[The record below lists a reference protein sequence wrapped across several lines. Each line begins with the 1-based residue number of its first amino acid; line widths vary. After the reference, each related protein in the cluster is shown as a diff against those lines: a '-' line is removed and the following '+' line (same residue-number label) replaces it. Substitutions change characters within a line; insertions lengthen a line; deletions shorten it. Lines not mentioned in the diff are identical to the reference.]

1 MIAVFRIRFDT
12 NNNPATVWSDALFDN
27 WMHPAIPFSLGNY
40 WWESGWGFFD
50 LQYQLFPAFVTPDP
64 RASVVILPTDTQA
77 VINAKLRGALV
88 NGAIQQATTLFAP
101 AWDQFDIVLVWYAQ
115 KTDMF
120 GGGAYAVPLQNGGTK
135 MIRTTVVDVLSPF
148 WGGCQELGHGY
159 GLNHELDAG
168 GVDYRSPYSSM
179 SAMGHSLFTRPGDP
193 RLPDGD
199 VGADRVPAQLRIG
212 PTLPAAQLYQFPWFN
227 GPPRVVKVPANYAT
241 VPQTIKVYSLDH
253 ARALSQSAALP
264 VLAIIPAA
272 QPGGRE
278 YAVELRRGGQR
289 YDQAI
294 GSPTGPAAGLVV
306 HSYNP
311 DGRVRYDGVL
321 PINGPTGDLDWTS
334 AAGNFT
340 LRLVDL
346 GPANEWAQ
354 FQIGAGNFTSRRS
367 VDITEASQ
375 SVVDAVSDVKSVT
388 FDEPCVKGTF
398 KYQLRRRTYDFTF
411 FATSYGFDP
420 PVYKWTLDGVPLL
433 DDPAGTPPGQLR
445 SVTIHPQVT
454 IPAPAVGSTPSG
466 GTTKTT
472 PVTLQYQ
479 LIGNRL
485 HLASGPGVGNYTC
498 TLRVVAAADTT
509 LSLFSVSAERY
520 IYIQGMRFEWEQAY
534 RDKVKSCYA
543 WVSDIFRI
551 RRTLIEIDLG
561 DPPPFH
567 VRPDEMEELLQYEHA
582 LHDLNRRQP
591 ERAQALIDYM
601 VLQFNVPRQAIISRM
616 ERQKSS
622 SQEQSAE
629 AD

>member
-1 MIAVFRIRFDT
+1 MIAVLRIRFDT
-12 NNNPATVWSDALFDN
+12 NNDSATVWSDELFDN

-40 WWESGWGFFD
+40 WWESAWGFFD

-77 VINAKLRGALV
+77 MINDKLRGALV
-88 NGAIQQATTLFAP
+88 NGAIQQATMLFAP
-101 AWDQFDIVLVWYAQ
+101 AWDQFDIVFVWYAQ
-115 KTDMF
+115 KTDTF
-120 GGGAYAVPLQNGGTK
+120 GGGEFAVPLQNGGTK
-135 MIRTTVVDVLSPF
+135 MIPSTVVDVKTQFSGVCL
-148 WGGCQELGHGY
+148 ELGHGF
-159 GLNHELDAG
+159 GLNHEVDAG
-168 GVDYRSPYSSM
+168 GNDYRGPYSSM
-179 SAMGHSLFTRPGDP
+179 SDMEFSRFTRPGDP

-199 VGADRVPAQLRIG
+199 VSDDRVPAQLRIG
-212 PTLPAAQLYQFPWFN
+212 PTLPAAQLYRFPWFK

-241 VPQTIKVYSLDH
+241 VPQMIKVYSLDH

-278 YAVELRRGGQR
+278 YAIELRRGGQR

-321 PINGPTGDLDWTS
+321 PINGPNGDLDWTS

-346 GPANEWAQ
+346 DPANEWAQ

-375 SVVDAVSDVKSVT
+375 SVVDAVFDVKSVT
-388 FDEPCVKGTF
+388 FDEGCVKGTF
-398 KYQLRRRTYDFTF
+398 KYELRRRTYDFTF
-411 FATSYGFDP
+411 FATSYGFNP
-420 PVYKWTLDGVPLL
+420 PVYKWTLDDVPLL
-433 DDPAGTPPGQLR
+433 DDPASTPPGQLR
-445 SVTIHPQVT
+445 SATIHPQVT
-454 IPAPAVGSTPSG
+454 IPAPAVGSTASG
-466 GTTKTT
+466 GTTKATT
-472 PVTLQYQ
+472 VTVQYQ
-479 LIGNRL
+479 LVGNRL
-485 HLASGPGVGNYTC
+485 HLTTGPGVGNYTC

-520 IYIQGMRFEWEQAY
+520 IYVHGMRFEWEQAY

-551 RRTLIEIDLG
+551 RRPLIEIDLG

-567 VRPDEMEELLQYEHA
+567 ARPDEMEELLQYEHA
-582 LHDLNRRQP
+582 LHDLNRLQP

-616 ERQKSS
+616 ERQNSS
-622 SQEQSAE
+622 SQEQ
-629 AD
+629 